1 MIKDAVAN
9 TYLKIL
15 AFLKIM
21 VFGLISASP
30 GLAACNSVND
40 LDFLMD
46 GNNMGSETMK
56 DLL

>member
-15 AFLKIM
+15 AFLKIII
-21 VFGLISASP
+21 FGLMSASP
-30 GLAACNSVND
+30 GLVACNSVHD
-40 LDFLMD
+40 FDFLID